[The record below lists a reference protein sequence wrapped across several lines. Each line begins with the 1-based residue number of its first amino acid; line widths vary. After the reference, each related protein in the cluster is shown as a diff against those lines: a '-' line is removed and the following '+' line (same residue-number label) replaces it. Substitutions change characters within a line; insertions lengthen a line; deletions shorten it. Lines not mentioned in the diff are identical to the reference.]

1 MGQEA
6 TGSGSPHEYCCLPP
20 SSTHQSPTVFSS
32 AARCLSPAAAGL
44 RHIIGASS
52 STSLYII
59 GASSSTLHVDRIRA
73 RAPDAGPD
81 GADTDDDAVS
91 GGVAGAL
98 SSTVAERFA
107 SSFRTQ
113 DSLDAL
119 CRNYGVPDQ
128 FRPILPA
135 GHHRACSPPP
145 PGSVCVYAHAL
156 KAGMR
161 LPLHVFF
168 CEALAHFGLAPSQV
182 APNGWRVMAAFV
194 VLSHSAGTPP
204 SLAVFRHFFSL
215 CQSKL
220 KGWYCFRGKGAAG
233 ALFKGLPHSL
243 KGWKDEFFFLRSPMP
258 WPCPVTWGDP
268 SKGSTAEPTLTR
280 EEKSVAAKLLRAHG
294 SAVDLKTYLSESNL
308 AAATITGALS
318 QPPPPP
324 AAAPSPRTATSSKG
338 MDPSVYDM
346 MKSMRAAKAAQ
357 ASGEKAKV
365 VVKSEPGSDATLS
378 GKKRKLAED
387 ATNQGPSRHEP
398 NRPLDHALGSVS
410 GACPLAPPG
419 FSTQKTSR
427 NSARDHGPEPR
438 HVPDVDT
445 AGWEAARQML
455 QGLVSPSRERAF
467 SAAKPSELVRSS
479 YITMLQ
485 VRTRQTRNSSGRNMS
500 RSVHCAPCIVNCDR
514 ERRTQAANCV
524 SFSLGYA
531 LELEEKLAAREREAD
546 ALRRE
551 LAQAKAGL
559 AEAEKAS
566 AGEARSAREAVRAAL
581 RRYPHLDPEQLVVPP
596 DGGRPR

>member
-1 MGQEA
+1 M
-6 TGSGSPHEYCCLPP
+6 P
-20 SSTHQSPTVFSS
+20 SS
-32 AARCLSPAAAGL
+32 
-44 RHIIGASS
+44 SS
-52 STSLYII
+52 SSSLYII

-91 GGVAGAL
+91 GGVGGAL

-119 CRNYGVPDQ
+119 CRKYGVPDQ

-243 KGWKDEFFFLRSPMP
+243 KGWKEEFFFLRSPMP

-268 SKGSTAEPTLTR
+268 SKGSTAEPMLTR

-324 AAAPSPRTATSSKG
+324 PAAPSPRTATSSKG

-427 NSARDHGPEPR
+427 NSAHDHDPEPR

-455 QGLVSPSRERAF
+455 QGVVSPSRERAF
-467 SAAKPSELVRSS
+467 SAAKPSELVQSS
-479 YITMLQ
+479 YITML
-485 VRTRQTRNSSGRNMS
+485 
-500 RSVHCAPCIVNCDR
+500 
-514 ERRTQAANCV
+514 QAANCV

-531 LELEEKLAAREREAD
+531 LELEEKLAASEREAD

-566 AGEARSAREAVRAAL
+566 AGEARSAREAVVKEYLGSTEHVLRLAEHALAGYERGMEDMKRAAL